1 MIFLVF
7 GILTVLALVYCF
19 NPSTHRIYPVCHF
32 HQLTGLHCP
41 GCGMTRSLYALL
53 HGDFF
58 VALRDNALF
67 ISGIFFIAARGIWF
81 AWNRRRGKTNPTF
94 FPLKWLWPLL
104 ALLLVFTVLR
114 NLPAFAFLSP
124 N

>member
-7 GILTVLALVYCF
+7 GILTVLALVYF
-19 NPSTHRIYPVCHF
+19 VNPSTHRIYPVCHF

-53 HGDFF
+53 HGDFLA
-58 VALRDNALF
+58 ALRMNALF
-67 ISGIFFIAARGIWF
+67 ISGIFFLATRAGWF
-81 AWNRRRGKTNPTF
+81 LLNRRQGRNSPAF

-104 ALLLVFTVLR
+104 ALLLIFTVLR

-124 N
+124 A